1 MVQDV
6 AGIVYA
12 DYELV
17 ERPGET
23 ETAALFKGQH
33 ILILERLRA
42 VKMAQTGSEKIKAV
56 FKPER
61 LKELFGQL
69 CQTTAQVAQ
78 ALDAALPAERAFAE
92 RIGFIESIHFDGEQD
107 PGSDKQD
114 YIITEWVNGG
124 SLADRLKGGALPLA
138 DTVRILTGVL
148 EGLEYAHGHGLTHG
162 DLKPNNLLLT
172 LDGQPK
178 IVDFGGNILG
188 DGVPP
193 RFNSLPYLSPEQLE
207 PDADIDGRADLFS
220 LTLLFYEMLTGR
232 RAPRLLTAAQ
242 MPSRLNPQCPAA
254 FDELIQQ
261 GLQGDPRQRI
271 RSAQEMRAYVLDVI
285 RLPSLPAAQESPA
298 ADSRTIGSWVRPV
311 SALSDLPAETSL
323 AGETPFVTRL
333 RPEAAAGQEVTP
345 ERAIASE
352 SLSVRV
358 QEPEPAPVAQSAAA
372 GGAAAVTRRVG
383 QRRVSEV
390 DEAEMVWVP
399 AGVLQMG
406 SEQSASEKPMQTVQV
421 SGFWVYKYPITQGQ
435 YLKFIQYMRSARGP
449 EGAPSRPGMFLRGD
463 AHLNKA
469 AAGIRWD
476 EAQEY
481 ARWAGGR
488 LPTEAEWEWAARGPE
503 GRIYPWGEQWAD
515 NRANTSEAGL
525 YEQSD
530 VDRYT
535 YGESWCGALDL
546 LGNVFEWCSTLYK
559 PYPYDAD
566 DGREDVKQPGPR
578 VLRGGSTN
586 TPAEETRGSARWQ
599 SSSQTTR
606 TGFRLVKNDEP

>member
-1 MVQDV
+1 M

-33 ILILERLRA
+33 VLIPERLRA
-42 VKMAQTGSEKIKAV
+42 VKMAQTGSEKIKAA

-61 LKELFGQL
+61 LKELFGQF
-69 CQTTAQVAQ
+69 CQATSQVAC
-78 ALDAALPAERAFAE
+78 ALDAATPAERAFAE
-92 RIGFIESIHFDGEQD
+92 RIGFIESIHFDAAQD
-107 PGSDKQD
+107 PDSDKQD
-114 YIITEWVNGG
+114 YIITEWVGG
-124 SLADRLKGGALPLA
+124 VALTDRLKGGALPLA
-138 DTVRILTGVL
+138 DTLGILTGVL

-162 DLKPNNLLLT
+162 NLKPNNLLLT
-172 LDGQPK
+172 PDGQPK

-188 DGVPP
+188 EGVPP
-193 RFNSLPYLSPEQLE
+193 RFSSLPYLSPEQLE
-207 PDADIDGRADLFS
+207 SGADIDGRADLFS

-271 RSAQEMRAYVLDVI
+271 RSAQEMRASVLDAM
-285 RLPSLPAAQESPA
+285 RMPSAPRAQESRSA
-298 ADSRTIGSWVRPV
+298 PV
-311 SALSDLPAETSL
+311 QAFPVQAQQVSVFSTPEEPPVT
-323 AGETPFVTRL
+323 ETPDTPRTEQEAATAQEVAPTFAASPETPQISVHE
-333 RPEAAAGQEVTP
+333 PEAATETQP
-345 ERAIASE
+345 AS
-352 SLSVRV
+352 V
-358 QEPEPAPVAQSAAA
+358 PPSAAL
-372 GGAAAVTRRVG
+372 TRRAG

-406 SEQSASEKPMQTVQV
+406 SEQSAAEKPLQNVQV
-421 SGFWVYKYPITQGQ
+421 SGFWLYKYPVTQAQ
-435 YLKFIQYMRSARGP
+435 YLKLIQYMRNAHGP
-449 EGAPSRPGMFLRGD
+449 EGAPPRPGMFLRGD

-481 ARWAGGR
+481 AGWAGGR
-488 LPTEAEWEWAARGPE
+488 LPTEAEWEWGARGPE
-503 GRIYPWGEQWAD
+503 GRTYPWGEEWAD
-515 NRANTSEAGL
+515 NRANTAETGL
-525 YEQSD
+525 YEQTD

-535 YGESWCGALDL
+535 MGEAWCGALDL

-559 PYPYDAD
+559 PYPYDGG

-578 VLRGGSTN
+578 VLRGGSAN
-586 TPAEETRGSARWQ
+586 TPQEETRSSARWQ
-599 SSSQTTR
+599 SSSKTTR
-606 TGFRLVKNDEP
+606 TGFRLVKDDEP